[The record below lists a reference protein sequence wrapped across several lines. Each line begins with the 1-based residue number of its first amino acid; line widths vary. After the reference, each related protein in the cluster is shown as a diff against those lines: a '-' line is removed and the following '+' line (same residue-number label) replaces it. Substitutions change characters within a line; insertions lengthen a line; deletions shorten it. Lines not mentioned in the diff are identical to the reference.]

1 MGYSDYLRALLRPM
15 DIYDLTPSSLSG
27 AELEAL
33 GRGLDDL
40 SQRLDYVERESALA
54 TAEGEGLEEILE
66 IPLSPEE
73 SRALAASAR
82 QMEEAI
88 ASLGL

>member
-33 GRGLDDL
+33 GRGLDDV
-40 SQRLDYVERESALA
+40 SSH
-54 TAEGEGLEEILE
+54 
-66 IPLSPEE
+66 
-73 SRALAASAR
+73 R
-82 QMEEAI
+82 Q
-88 ASLGL
+88 